1 MDDCVGETSNYLF
14 NQDNFFS
21 HFAYCFGMIHL
32 FLDYLFI
39 ETWQIYNC
47 AFMCE
52 IYKKKKKK
60 PIHKQKHVRITS
72 KLMPLRCCKAHLKI
86 YINRYK

>member
-1 MDDCVGETSNYLF
+1 MDDCAGETSNYLF

-32 FLDYLFI
+32 CLDYLFI

-60 PIHKQKHVRITS
+60 TYTQAKTCSYYQQANATKMLQS
-72 KLMPLRCCKAHLKI
+72 SS
-86 YINRYK
+86 

>member
-32 FLDYLFI
+32 CLDYLLLKLGKFI
-39 ETWQIYNC
+39 IVPLC
-47 AFMCE
+47 VRF
-52 IYKKKKKK
+52 KKKKKTCTK
-60 PIHKQKHVRITS
+60 AKICSYYQQANATKMLQSTS
-72 KLMPLRCCKAHLKI
+72 
-86 YINRYK
+86 

>member
-1 MDDCVGETSNYLF
+1 MDDCASETSNYLF
-14 NQDNFFS
+14 NQDNFFP

-32 FLDYLFI
+32 CLDYLFI

-52 IYKKKKKK
+52 I
-60 PIHKQKHVRITS
+60 
-72 KLMPLRCCKAHLKI
+72 
-86 YINRYK
+86 